1 MRIALALGFV
11 ALSLASVAQAADRK
25 IDDFYGRW
33 VGTGQ
38 STTGVAK
45 PVAEQARDSEVTFEK
60 AADGFRISWTTMSSD
75 VADLSKS
82 KVKTSNLTFK
92 RGKAPNLFID
102 VKSGYALEPGKKTTW
117 ARIKGDTL
125 SISQLV
131 VAEDGSWDVTVYD
144 RTLKGTDDMTLAFTR
159 ITNGAIAR
167 QASLAMK
174 RAKD

>member
-11 ALSLASVAQAADRK
+11 ALSLTSAVQAADRK

-45 PVAEQARDSEVTFEK
+45 PVAEQARDSEVTVEK
-60 AADGFRISWTTMSSD
+60 SADGFKITWTTMSSD
-75 VADLSKS
+75 VTDLSKS
-82 KVKTSNLTFK
+82 KVKTSSLTFK
-92 RGKAPNLFID
+92 RGKVPGMFID
-102 VKSGYALEPGKKTTW
+102 VKSGYALESGKKTTW
-117 ARIKGDTL
+117 ARVAGDTL

-131 VAEDGSWDVTVYD
+131 IGDDGQWDVTVYD
-144 RTLKGTDDMTLAFTR
+144 RTLKGADQMTLAFTR

-167 QASLAMK
+167 QASLAMT

>member
-11 ALSLASVAQAADRK
+11 ALSLASAVQAADRK

-38 STTGVAK
+38 STTGVVK
-45 PVAEQARDSEVTFEK
+45 PVAEQARDSEVIVEK
-60 AADGFRISWTTMSSD
+60 AADGFKISWTTMSSN
-75 VADLSKS
+75 VTDLSKS
-82 KVKTSNLTFK
+82 KVKTSYLTFK
-92 RGKAPNLFID
+92 SGRKPGLFID
-102 VKSGYALEPGKKTTW
+102 VKSGYALDGKKTTW
-117 ARIKGDTL
+117 ARLSGDTL

-131 VAEDGSWDVTVYD
+131 IGEDGQWDVTVYD
-144 RTLKGTDDMTLAFTR
+144 RKLKGADQMTLAFTR

-167 QASLAMK
+167 QASLAMT